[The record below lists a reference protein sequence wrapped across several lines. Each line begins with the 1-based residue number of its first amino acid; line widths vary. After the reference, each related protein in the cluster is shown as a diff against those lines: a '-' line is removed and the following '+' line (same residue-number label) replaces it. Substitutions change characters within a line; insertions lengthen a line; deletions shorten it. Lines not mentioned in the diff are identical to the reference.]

1 MLEFS
6 STTPEDPTRPREI
19 LFRIDGRDCT
29 VPKAFGPIEM
39 ARYAHMIEQFG
50 GDQAAIWALRYALG
64 DESYL
69 AFINLPAEAVSLDDY
84 TKVVRLI
91 TGRLVGMELVIPE
104 GKAQVGGA
112 LDASPTSP
120 TPSLTVPGDASEL
133 EPPDS
138 EVWPNDEPE
147 TSADRTPR
155 EQNS

>member
-1 MLEFS
+1 MLEFD
-6 STTPEDPTRPREI
+6 STTPEDPNRPRET
-19 LFRIDGRDCT
+19 LFRINGRDCT
-29 VPKAFGPIEM
+29 VPKTFGPIEM

-84 TKVVRLI
+84 TKVLRLI
-91 TGRLVGMELVIPE
+91 TGRLVGMELPIPE

-112 LDASPTSP
+112 PDASPTSP
-120 TPSLTVPGDASEL
+120 MPSSTVLDDGPVI

-147 TSADRTPR
+147 TSADLMPR
-155 EQNS
+155 MPAS